1 MEVKMSSQVEME
13 ADDNMLASIG
23 RIWWLLLFGG
33 IISLVVGIVIISWPT
48 PTVIVVAVLFAIYL
62 IISGIFEIVRS
73 FASGL
78 TGGTRAL
85 LLITGVLSVILGIFA
100 IRSAADNAVDLLG
113 IFVGIAF
120 LFRGFASLF
129 MGFDSKEGRGW
140 NIFFGIIMLVGGVVI
155 LVQPALALTAL
166 AWVVGIWLVLIGL
179 YEIIASFIVRSRTKD
194 LVA

>member
-1 MEVKMSSQVEME
+1 MSSQVEME
-13 ADDNMLASIG
+13 ADDNMLAAVG

-33 IISLVVGIVIISWPT
+33 LISLLVGVV
-48 PTVIVVAVLFAIYL
+48 VVFNREGSVQLLAILFAIYL
-62 IISGIFEIVRS
+62 IISGLFEIVRS

-85 LLITGVLSVILGIFA
+85 LLITGVLSVILGVFA
-100 IRSAADNAVDLLG
+100 IRYSGENAVDLLG

-129 MGFDSKEGRGW
+129 TGFDSKEGRGW

-155 LVQPALALTAL
+155 MVQPAASLEAI
-166 AWVVGIWLVLIGL
+166 AWIVGIWLVLIGI
-179 YEIIASFIVRSRTKD
+179 YEIIASFVVRSRTKD

>member
-13 ADDNMLASIG
+13 ADDNMLAAVG

-33 IISLVVGIVIISWPT
+33 LISLLVGIIIVFNREGS
-48 PTVIVVAVLFAIYL
+48 VQLLAILFAIYL
-62 IISGIFEIVRS
+62 IISGLFEIVRS

-85 LLITGVLSVILGIFA
+85 LLITGVLSVILGVFA
-100 IRSAADNAVDLLG
+100 IRYSGENAVDLLG

-129 MGFDSKEGRGW
+129 TGFDSKEGRGW

-155 LVQPALALTAL
+155 MVQPAASLEAI
-166 AWVVGIWLVLIGL
+166 AWIVGIWLVLIGI
-179 YEIIASFIVRSRTKD
+179 YEIIASFVVRSRTKD

>member
-1 MEVKMSSQVEME
+1 MSSQVEIE

-155 LVQPALALTAL
+155 LVQPALALTTL

>member
-1 MEVKMSSQVEME
+1 MSSQLEMDAE
-13 ADDNMLASIG
+13 ESMLASIG

-33 IISLVVGIVIISWPT
+33 VISLVVGIIVISWPDK
-48 PTVIVVAVLFAIYL
+48 TVIVVAVLFAIYL

-100 IRSAADNAVDLLG
+100 IRSAADNAVNLLG

-155 LVQPALALTAL
+155 LVQPALSLTTL
-166 AWVVGIWLVLIGL
+166 AWVVGIWLIMIGI
-179 YEIIASFIVRSRTKD
+179 YEIIASLVVRNRIKD

>member
-1 MEVKMSSQVEME
+1 MSSQLEMDAE
-13 ADDNMLASIG
+13 ESMLASIG

-33 IISLVVGIVIISWPT
+33 VISLVVGIIVISWPDK
-48 PTVIVVAVLFAIYL
+48 TVIVVAVLFAIYL

-100 IRSAADNAVDLLG
+100 IRSAADNAVNLLG
-113 IFVGIAF
+113 IFVGIAV

-155 LVQPALALTAL
+155 LVQPALALTTL
-166 AWVVGIWLVLIGL
+166 AWVVGIWLVLIGI
-179 YEIIASFIVRSRTKD
+179 YEIIASFVVRSRTKD

>member
-1 MEVKMSSQVEME
+1 MSSQVEME
-13 ADDNMLASIG
+13 ADDNMLAAVA

-33 IISLVVGIVIISWPT
+33 IISLVVGIVIMSWPT

-62 IISGIFEIVRS
+62 IISGLFEIVRS

-155 LVQPALALTAL
+155 LVQPAVALTTL
-166 AWVVGIWLVLIGL
+166 AWVVGIWLVLIGI
-179 YEIIASFIVRSRTKD
+179 YEIIASFVVRSRTKD

>member
-1 MEVKMSSQVEME
+1 MSSQLEMDAE
-13 ADDNMLASIG
+13 ESMLASIG

-33 IISLVVGIVIISWPT
+33 VISLVVGIIVISWPDK
-48 PTVIVVAVLFAIYL
+48 TVIVVAVLFAIYL

-73 FASGL
+73 FGSGL
-78 TGGTRAL
+78 TGGTRVL

-100 IRSAADNAVDLLG
+100 IRSAADNAVNLLG

-155 LVQPALALTAL
+155 LVQPALSLTTL
-166 AWVVGIWLVLIGL
+166 AWVVGIWLIMIGI
-179 YEIIASFIVRSRTKD
+179 YEIIASLVVRNRIKD

>member
-1 MEVKMSSQVEME
+1 MSSQVEME
-13 ADDNMLASIG
+13 ADDNMLAAVA

-33 IISLVVGIVIISWPT
+33 IISLVVGIVIMSWPT

-62 IISGIFEIVRS
+62 IISGLFEIVRS

-155 LVQPALALTAL
+155 LVQPALALTTL
-166 AWVVGIWLVLIGL
+166 AWVVGIWLVLIGI
-179 YEIIASFIVRSRTKD
+179 YEIIASFVVRSRTKD

>member
-1 MEVKMSSQVEME
+1 MSSQVEME
-13 ADDNMLASIG
+13 ADDNMLAAVG

-33 IISLVVGIVIISWPT
+33 LISLLVGI
-48 PTVIVVAVLFAIYL
+48 IVVFNREGSVQLLAILFAIYL
-62 IISGIFEIVRS
+62 IISGLFEIVRS

-85 LLITGVLSVILGIFA
+85 LLITGVLSVTLGVFA
-100 IRSAADNAVDLLG
+100 IRYSGENAVDLLG

-129 MGFDSKEGRGW
+129 TGFDSKEGRGW

-155 LVQPALALTAL
+155 MVQPAASLEAI
-166 AWVVGIWLVLIGL
+166 AWIVGIWLVLIGI
-179 YEIIASFIVRSRTKD
+179 YEIIASFVVRSRTKD

>member
-1 MEVKMSSQVEME
+1 MSSQLEMDAE
-13 ADDNMLASIG
+13 ESMLASIG

-33 IISLVVGIVIISWPT
+33 VISLVVGIIVISWPDK
-48 PTVIVVAVLFAIYL
+48 TVIVVAVLFAIYL

-73 FASGL
+73 FGSDL
-78 TGGTRAL
+78 SGGTRAL

-100 IRSAADNAVDLLG
+100 IRSAADNAVELLG

-129 MGFDSKEGRGW
+129 MGFDSKESRGW

-155 LVQPALALTAL
+155 LVQPALSLTTL
-166 AWVVGIWLVLIGL
+166 AWVVGIWLIMIGI
-179 YEIIASFIVRSRTKD
+179 YEIIAAFIVRSRTKD

>member
-1 MEVKMSSQVEME
+1 MSSQLEMDAE
-13 ADDNMLASIG
+13 ESMLASIG

-33 IISLVVGIVIISWPT
+33 VISLVVGIIVISWPDK
-48 PTVIVVAVLFAIYL
+48 TVIVVDILFAIYL

-73 FASGL
+73 FGSGL
-78 TGGTRAL
+78 TGGTRVL

-100 IRSAADNAVDLLG
+100 IRSAADNAVELLG

-129 MGFDSKEGRGW
+129 MGFDSKESRGW

-155 LVQPALALTAL
+155 LVQPALSLTTL
-166 AWVVGIWLVLIGL
+166 AWVVGIWLIMIGI
-179 YEIIASFIVRSRTKD
+179 YEIIAAFIVRSRTKD

>member
-1 MEVKMSSQVEME
+1 MSSQLEMDAE
-13 ADDNMLASIG
+13 DSMLASIG

-33 IISLVVGIVIISWPT
+33 VISLVVGIIVISWPDK
-48 PTVIVVAVLFAIYL
+48 TVIVVAVLFAIYL

-85 LLITGVLSVILGIFA
+85 LLITGGLSVILGIFA
-100 IRSAADNAVDLLG
+100 IRSAADNAVNLLG

-155 LVQPALALTAL
+155 LVQPALSLTTL
-166 AWVVGIWLVLIGL
+166 AWVLGIWLIMIGI
-179 YEIIASFIVRSRTKD
+179 YEIIASLVVRNRIKD

>member
-1 MEVKMSSQVEME
+1 MSSQVEME

-48 PTVIVVAVLFAIYL
+48 PTVVVVAVLFAIYL

-155 LVQPALALTAL
+155 LVQPALALTTL

>member
-1 MEVKMSSQVEME
+1 MEVKMSSKVEMK

-155 LVQPALALTAL
+155 LVQPALALTTL

>member
-1 MEVKMSSQVEME
+1 MSSQLEME
-13 ADDNMLASIG
+13 ADENMLASLG
-23 RIWWLLLFGG
+23 RVWWLLLFGG
-33 IISLVVGIVIISWPT
+33 IISLGVGILAISLPVKT
-48 PTVIVVAVLFAIYL
+48 IVVLAILFAIYL
-62 IISGIFEIVRS
+62 IVSGIFEIVRS

-78 TGGTRAL
+78 TGGTRVL

-100 IRSAADNAVDLLG
+100 IRSAINAVDLLG

-140 NIFFGIIMLVGGVVI
+140 NIFFGIVMLIGGIVI
-155 LVQPALALTAL
+155 LAQPALSLVTL
-166 AWVVGIWLVLIGL
+166 AWVVGIWLIVIGI
-179 YEIIASFIVRSRTKD
+179 YEIIAAFILRNKTKQ

>member
-1 MEVKMSSQVEME
+1 MSSQVEME
-13 ADDNMLASIG
+13 ADDNMLAAVA

-33 IISLVVGIVIISWPT
+33 IISLVVGIVIMSWPT

-62 IISGIFEIVRS
+62 IISGLFEIVRS

-120 LFRGFASLF
+120 LFRGFAGLF
-129 MGFDSKEGRGW
+129 MGFDAKEGRGW

-155 LVQPALALTAL
+155 LVQPALALTTL

>member
-1 MEVKMSSQVEME
+1 MSSQVEME
-13 ADDNMLASIG
+13 ADDNMLAAVA

-33 IISLVVGIVIISWPT
+33 IISLVVGIVIMSWPT

-62 IISGIFEIVRS
+62 IISGLFEIVRS

-78 TGGTRAL
+78 TGGTRPL

-155 LVQPALALTAL
+155 LVQPAVALTTL
-166 AWVVGIWLVLIGL
+166 AWVVGIWLVLIGI
-179 YEIIASFIVRSRTKD
+179 YEIIASFVVRSRTKD

>member
-1 MEVKMSSQVEME
+1 MSSQLEME
-13 ADDNMLASIG
+13 ADENMLASLG
-23 RIWWLLLFGG
+23 RVWWLLLFGG
-33 IISLVVGIVIISWPT
+33 IISLGVGILAILWPGKT
-48 PTVIVVAVLFAIYL
+48 IVVLAILFAIYL
-62 IISGIFEIVRS
+62 IVSGIFEIVRS

-78 TGGTRAL
+78 TGGTRVL

-100 IRSAADNAVDLLG
+100 IRSAINAVDLLG

-140 NIFFGIIMLVGGVVI
+140 NIFFGLVMLIGGIVI
-155 LVQPALALTAL
+155 LAQPALSLVTL
-166 AWVVGIWLVLIGL
+166 AWVVGIWLIVIGI
-179 YEIIASFIVRSRTKD
+179 YEIIASFILRNKTKQ

>member
-1 MEVKMSSQVEME
+1 MSSQVEME
-13 ADDNMLASIG
+13 ADDNMLAAVG

-33 IISLVVGIVIISWPT
+33 LISLLVGIIIVFNREGS
-48 PTVIVVAVLFAIYL
+48 VQLLAILFAIYL
-62 IISGIFEIVRS
+62 IISGLFEIVRS

-155 LVQPALALTAL
+155 MVQPAASLEAI
-166 AWVVGIWLVLIGL
+166 AWIVGIWLVLIGI
-179 YEIIASFIVRSRTKD
+179 YEIIASFVVRSRTKD

>member
-1 MEVKMSSQVEME
+1 MSSQLEMDAE
-13 ADDNMLASIG
+13 ESMLASIG

-33 IISLVVGIVIISWPT
+33 VISLVVGIIVISWPDK
-48 PTVIVVAVLFAIYL
+48 TVIVVAVLFAIYL

-73 FASGL
+73 FGSGL
-78 TGGTRAL
+78 TGGTRVL

-100 IRSAADNAVDLLG
+100 IRSAADNAVELLG

-120 LFRGFASLF
+120 LFRGFASLL
-129 MGFDSKEGRGW
+129 MGFDSKESRGW

-155 LVQPALALTAL
+155 LVQPALSLTTL
-166 AWVVGIWLVLIGL
+166 AWVVGIWLIMIGI
-179 YEIIASFIVRSRTKD
+179 YEIIAAFIVRSRTKD

>member
-1 MEVKMSSQVEME
+1 MSSQLEME
-13 ADDNMLASIG
+13 AEDSMLASIG

-33 IISLVVGIVIISWPT
+33 VISLVVGIIVISWPDK
-48 PTVIVVAVLFAIYL
+48 TVIVVAVLFAIYL

-100 IRSAADNAVDLLG
+100 IRSAADNAVELLG

-155 LVQPALALTAL
+155 LVQPALSLTTL
-166 AWVVGIWLVLIGL
+166 AWVVGIWLILIGI
-179 YEIIASFIVRSRTKD
+179 YEIIAAFIVRSRTKH

>member
-1 MEVKMSSQVEME
+1 MSSQLEMDAE
-13 ADDNMLASIG
+13 ESMLASIG

-33 IISLVVGIVIISWPT
+33 VISLVVGIIVISWPDK
-48 PTVIVVAVLFAIYL
+48 TVIVVAVLFAIYL

-100 IRSAADNAVDLLG
+100 IRSAADNAVNLLG

-155 LVQPALALTAL
+155 LVQPALALTTL

>member
-1 MEVKMSSQVEME
+1 MSSKVEMK

-113 IFVGIAF
+113 IFVGVAF
-120 LFRGFASLF
+120 LCRGFASLF

-155 LVQPALALTAL
+155 LVQPALALTTL

>member
-1 MEVKMSSQVEME
+1 MSSQLEMDAE
-13 ADDNMLASIG
+13 ESMLASIG

-33 IISLVVGIVIISWPT
+33 VISLVVGIIVISWPDK
-48 PTVIVVAVLFAIYL
+48 TVIVVAVLFAIYL

-100 IRSAADNAVDLLG
+100 IRSAADNAVNLLG

-155 LVQPALALTAL
+155 LVQPALSLTTL
-166 AWVVGIWLVLIGL
+166 AWVVGIWLIMIGI
-179 YEIIASFIVRSRTKD
+179 YEIIAAFIVRSRTKD

>member
-1 MEVKMSSQVEME
+1 MSSQVEME

-62 IISGIFEIVRS
+62 IISGLFEIVRS

-120 LFRGFASLF
+120 LFRGFAGLF

-155 LVQPALALTAL
+155 LVQPALALTTL
-166 AWVVGIWLVLIGL
+166 AWVVGIWLVLIGI
-179 YEIIASFIVRSRTKD
+179 YEIIASLVVRSRTKD